1 MKTNKLLCLIT
12 PPSPFLLDERVFM
25 HIGILKVAA
34 SLEDK
39 GYFVDFLD
47 LAGIANCEEVLDT
60 YLKHNPLVRTFGL
73 TATTPQMPS
82 AFKISQYLREFCLGS
97 KVILGG
103 THPSL
108 MHSAMKKEKTPGRAT
123 KDIQA
128 LLDNFDVIV
137 AGDGEKAIF
146 EALDIDK
153 GIVDADVPKGGLFLT
168 NQELED
174 LPLPARHLVDV
185 DSYH

>member
-1 MKTNKLLCLIT
+1 MSRLCLIT

-34 SLEDK
+34 ALESK
-39 GYFVDFLD
+39 GYLVDFLD
-47 LAGIANCEEVLDT
+47 LAGVENCYDVLEAYTKD
-60 YLKHNPLVRTFGL
+60 NPTVKTFGL
-73 TATTPQMPS
+73 TATTPQVPS
-82 AFKISQYLREFCLGS
+82 AFKIANHIREFSPGA

-128 LLDNFDVIV
+128 LLDNFDVLV

-146 EALDIDK
+146 EALIECKKEKIKSAITEIMIPLISTDM
-153 GIVDADVPKGGLFLT
+153 
-168 NQELED
+168 ELKI
-174 LPLPARHLVDV
+174 LRML
-185 DSYH
+185 